1 VVQVG
6 AFGDPSAAR
15 EVRLKV
21 EKLGLKTYTQVVEV
35 EGSKRTRVRVGPY
48 ERREEAQKV
57 AERLK
62 AAGLTTSTVL
72 ALCRARRRP
81 GWTRRWPPT
90 LLLCAA
96 VGLRRGLVPELFALL
111 GCFVA
116 FFAAGWA
123 APPLAA
129 VLPVG
134 TPGGALN
141 HAAALVLA
149 FLPACW
155 RGGCWRGCRRCCC
168 AATPRAPRARARRP
182 SSGPSAASC
191 CCWRW
196 PRRWS

>member
-1 VVQVG
+1 V
-6 AFGDPSAAR
+6 
-15 EVRLKV
+15 
-21 EKLGLKTYTQVVEV
+21 
-35 EGSKRTRVRVGPY
+35 
-48 ERREEAQKV
+48 
-57 AERLK
+57 
-62 AAGLTTSTVL
+62 
-72 ALCRARRRP
+72 RARRRP

-149 FLPACW
+149 FLAGLLAWWLLARLPPLLLRRHTPSAPERALAAGL
-155 RGGCWRGCRRCCC
+155 RGLPR
-168 AATPRAPRARARRP
+168 PRAAAGAGHGGGADALRHNRQRMAGLGGRSLAGQDGAGAAAAAAGRARA
-182 SSGPSAASC
+182 AA
-191 CCWRW
+191 RGL
-196 PRRWS
+196 RAG